1 MHSVRGPVKMTVWW
15 RRRVGLSRPAMNEF
29 IRKGAEKSAIC
40 PSNRRELPL
49 AEGEGKAGND
59 S

>member
-1 MHSVRGPVKMTVWW
+1 MTVWW

-59 S
+59 P